1 MPNENTIFQSK
12 FMDLTS
18 TDEFVSF
25 HKEKFTSAN
34 IFRSYYMTLVCHVF
48 NKVLKA
54 DMIDEYISRQNIKA
68 YQDQGHL
75 DLAIEVLK
83 DYKEVDVNEG
93 NFLDLS
99 RSLNIKEKT
108 RIFSILER
116 LSRFIGYG
124 VFKEGVMAYDIYT
137 KNFDFSYYVNF
148 SVNTWQKELFIC
160 KNPNYFENNEFNFYE
175 KSKSEFYNCN
185 NIYNSCVWKNAI
197 FYNKEEQIKS
207 GKRFDFFSNHP
218 GDMLSIR
225 RNDEYEFE
233 HNNKKFLMFIRALTE
248 IIMFQYWDEKE
259 LRFIKIPFKSYKK
272 IMYMISKIES
282 PTNYK
287 IICKPLSYMTA
298 CIKYLESPEQY
309 HLNANCDI
317 VKYILEEILN
327 SKSKNFMK
335 SHDIAR
341 IWFCQEPYAEIGK
354 MQDQFS
360 ELYIDLV
367 KEAYKKMKKSGKI
380 VFSRNNPKSV
390 SEIYQTQHARPS
402 NLSTSSTVK
411 SLSNSCMR
419 YDIPTLEKSLGGD
432 FKFDNHPAEVFGT
445 NDFMIFAEMS
455 CEDHKE
461 GIFNYDTA
469 DKSEFDSLISRKVVR
484 VVDEHS
490 LIRVFAKEHLNP
502 EMSITDILEKISN
515 HFNVPKM
522 KITDDCDLDLDEDE
536 FDDCCDEASGKEKVV
551 RELLFSD
558 KKFMVCLP
566 TYSTSSVGVN
576 RLEKEVK
583 KYAEENDYA
592 YITDLY
598 SKLFEFCFF
607 KFNPVTRTSNSRKQ
621 EISVLEIAFNSRFD
635 YSAKEMFSFPYL
647 DYEAQYV
654 VVSEK
659 DGEFLV
665 IGSSMFTDEQPAKV
679 KKTETIDI
687 LDVTKTTKSTFSFS
701 TIFSRYCMSSRFG
714 HRGLFETMSLS
725 SKDISDVKLKD
736 YIFWNV
742 EDFNPEK
749 VLDTDLV
756 FKRYVSQN
764 NIKSLYSKSIN
775 ILKEYKEDNIN
786 LVYIKLHNPN
796 NCRNLSRLY
805 SDNSEKIS
813 NFISFM
819 INSRARYD
827 NFQDRFD
834 RILHMKN
841 VSFGEI
847 DTFQI
852 AVPEKVLEEAVKKKY
867 IYKYGTGLYVQNMF
881 EIDDYLSTKENKF
894 EEKEHYDFESILNR
908 SNCRKSFVNDPSL
921 KFTKYFNLITRLSK
935 NKDDSFFYI
944 PLSEDMKTFM
954 EGSKYKFL
962 KIKKSKFLYGH
973 QIRRFHNILSL
984 LGYGYCEITK
994 EVYPAGEMRIALNEY
1009 NSFSC
1014 QLYSFPVMVHKS
1026 VVEKLSNSDY
1036 WNIPFSEGRVH
1047 SSNRLILISSIPV
1060 IVNYHFNESDYIRL
1074 RENRNE
1080 ISEMSR
1086 NILCH
1091 LYERVHVFE
1100 PNEGK
1105 KFLNNH
1111 LNIVKSI
1118 LPSDN
1123 SLTSLISSVE
1133 SRNSEEESFNRF
1145 MRATTKENN

>member
-25 HKEKFTSAN
+25 HKQNFTSAN

-116 LSRFIGYG
+116 LTRFIGYG
-124 VFKEGVMAYDIYT
+124 VFKEDVMASSIYT
-137 KNFDFSYYVNF
+137 KNFDFSYYVNS
-148 SVNTWQKELFIC
+148 SVDVWQKELFIC
-160 KNPNYFENNEFNFYE
+160 KNSNYFENNEFNFYE
-175 KSKSEFYNCN
+175 KSKSEFYSSNI
-185 NIYNSCVWKNAI
+185 IYNSGVWKNTI
-197 FYNKEEQIKS
+197 FYNKKEQIKS
-207 GKRFDFFSNHP
+207 GTRFDFFSNHP
-218 GDMLSIR
+218 GDMLGIR
-225 RNDEYEFE
+225 RSDEYEFQ
-233 HNNKKFLMFIRALTE
+233 HNNQNFLNFIRSLTE
-248 IIMFQYWDEKE
+248 IIMFHYWDEKE
-259 LRFIKIPFKSYKK
+259 LKFVKIPFKSYKK
-272 IMYMISKIES
+272 IMHMVSKFESCSNSKII
-282 PTNYK
+282 YR
-287 IICKPLSYMTA
+287 PLLYIKA
-298 CIKYLESPEQY
+298 CIKYLESPEQVD
-309 HLNANCDI
+309 LNTNSDI

-327 SKSKNFMK
+327 SKSKNFIK
-335 SHDIAR
+335 SHDISR

-402 NLSTSSTVK
+402 NLSSSSTVK

-461 GIFNYDTA
+461 GIFNYDTS

-502 EMSITDILEKISN
+502 EMSIKDILEKISN

-522 KITDDCDLDLDEDE
+522 NIKSN
-536 FDDCCDEASGKEKVV
+536 CCDKDKEKIV

-635 YSAKEMFSFPYL
+635 YSSKEMFSFPYL

-665 IGSSMFTDEQPAKV
+665 IGSSMFTNEQPAKV

-714 HRGLFETMSLS
+714 HRGLFETMSSS

-764 NIKSLYSKSIN
+764 IIKSLYSKSIN

-796 NCRNLSRLY
+796 KFRDLSKVY
-805 SDNSEKIS
+805 SDDDEKIRQ
-813 NFISFM
+813 FISFM
-819 INSRARYD
+819 INSRDRYD
-827 NFQDRFD
+827 NFQDKLD

-908 SNCRKSFVNDPSL
+908 SNCKKYFLDSPYL
-921 KFTKYFNLITRLSK
+921 KVTKYFTLITRLSK

-954 EGSKYKFL
+954 EGTKYKFL
-962 KIKKSKFLYGH
+962 KIRKSKFLYGH
-973 QIRRFHNILSL
+973 HTKRLYNILSL

-994 EVYPAGEMRIALNEY
+994 DVYPAGEMRIALNEY

-1014 QLYSFPVMVHKS
+1014 ELYSVPVMVHKS

-1036 WNIPFSEGRVH
+1036 WNIPFSEGRIN

-1080 ISEMSR
+1080 ISEMST

-1123 SLTSLISSVE
+1123 SLTKLINSLE